1 MTKKILVL
9 STYPIKNPQHGGQK
23 RLAAIVNAYI
33 DVGYTVKAVGIFDK
47 AVYKDHTADDISLG
61 ISSAVEI
68 RKNPWTGDIVCGRA
82 IIDDPHVKEAMKK
95 HLIEF
100 APNAIHL
107 EQPFVYLGLEPLLLE
122 LGLSPTI
129 IYGSQNVEAPM
140 KREILE
146 SQYEPESEIYNTV
159 KLIGEC
165 ERRLVK
171 QCDLLTACTKSDLE
185 TYWKMGADKKKT
197 VLSQNGIDRLHTTE
211 GDKHHWENIYKKNGI
226 VTKILFI
233 ASAHPP
239 SITGFIQ
246 MIGKGLGFLAPHQRM
261 MIAGSV
267 SDYFKNIF
275 NTKNLDI
282 GDATFWIR
290 AVPCGRLSE
299 SSLGALIESCDVLVL
314 PITEGGGSNL
324 KTAEAIMANKKV
336 VATSHAL
343 RSFEW
348 AAKLP
353 NIWIADTQDEFVA
366 AIRQAIDTEIIPR
379 TKLEEKKAEQV
390 LWVNQLAEFRERIK
404 KI

>member
-1 MTKKILVL
+1 MTKKVLVL
-9 STYPIKNPQHGGQK
+9 STYPVKNPQHGGQK
-23 RLAAIVNAYI
+23 RLAAMVDAYTEA
-33 DVGYTVKAVGIFDK
+33 GYKVKAVGIFDK
-47 AVYKDHTADDISLG
+47 AVYKDHTTDDISLG
-61 ISSAVEI
+61 ISSAVKI
-68 RKNPWTGDIVCGRA
+68 RRSPWTGDIVCGKA
-82 IIDDPHVKEAMKK
+82 IIDDPHVKDAMIK
-95 HLIEF
+95 HLVEF
-100 APNAIHL
+100 APHIIHL
-107 EQPFVYLGLEPLLLE
+107 EQPFVFLGLEPLLSE
-122 LGLSPTI
+122 LGLSPI
-129 IYGSQNVEAPM
+129 IVYGSQNVEGPM

-146 SQYEPESEIYNTV
+146 SQYEPESEIHDIVN
-159 KLIGEC
+159 LIDEC

-171 QCDLLTACTKSDLE
+171 RCDLLTACTKSDLE
-185 TYWKMGADKKKT
+185 VYWKMGADKKKT
-197 VLSQNGIDRLHTTE
+197 VLSQNGIDRIHTTE
-211 GDKHHWENIYKKNGI
+211 NDKHHWENIYNKNGI

-239 SITGFIQ
+239 SITGFVD

-267 SDYFKNIF
+267 SDYFRSVF
-275 NTKNLDI
+275 DEKNLDI

-299 SSLGALIESCDVLVL
+299 TSLGALIEGSDVIVL

-348 AAKLP
+348 AAELP
-353 NIWIADTQDEFVA
+353 NLWVADTQDAFVT
-366 AIRQAIDTEIIPR
+366 AIQRAIDAKTVAR

-390 LWVNQLAEFRERIK
+390 LWVNQLAEFRERIQ